1 MILVR
6 VLQLVDNLRAIADV
20 VIDSTSQ
27 VIYSFWWLLSPVPR
41 AVATT
46 DKLFFIVCVYFP
58 LNVQA
63 SAPIPAPI
71 PSKLLTFY

>member
-27 VIYSFWWLLSPVPR
+27 VIYSFWGRNTLQK
-41 AVATT
+41 A
-46 DKLFFIVCVYFP
+46 
-58 LNVQA
+58 NVFG
-63 SAPIPAPI
+63 SAFLETVFLRELMP
-71 PSKLLTFY
+71 